1 MLFADPPEPAARQG
15 QSPQGIK
22 SGLSSGKEGQG
33 EPKGSA
39 VFEEPTEQ
47 ETEADREFAL
57 QILRRRQRR
66 QMKESD
72 ASSVSTAEEGEPRK
86 VSKRS
91 IVESEDNLDCIEDE
105 RDDVNIE
112 LARTRTSKS
121 GGKRLKVEDAEN
133 KGLESV
139 ADEVEGEVLS
149 GDGEEEQD
157 HDTAG
162 KKKKKKK
169 KKVKKLVRKNAEG
182 PFVLDEAAI
191 DCKYAKSPAH
201 AKRIKELPRREKEIF
216 LHVEGRICGKKNPK
230 FLHLLYS
237 SNNAEETME
246 AFQLTPET
254 YEEVVGEKF
263 EPVRGMETVVAQSGR
278 GRDSIEE
285 AVSCAKS
292 GSWVEGITF
301 VFNQLQNFV
310 YTSPE
315 FRNVDWL
322 RLEVADSDLVLGYF
336 FLWLAP
342 QQGSSA
348 LGKRY
353 VPRTLKNI
361 KTKLQNLLEHFL
373 KRKDF
378 NLRSAE
384 AQFSKSMYEAKQNLT
399 AKRAGGPGEGVQGD
413 RERQAFTP
421 ADQKRIDAWI
431 LTKVN
436 CLLINSGR
444 LLVLKNTWI

>member
-1 MLFADPPEPAARQG
+1 M
-15 QSPQGIK
+15 
-22 SGLSSGKEGQG
+22 
-33 EPKGSA
+33 
-39 VFEEPTEQ
+39 
-47 ETEADREFAL
+47 
-57 QILRRRQRR
+57 
-66 QMKESD
+66 
-72 ASSVSTAEEGEPRK
+72 EEGDVSLVTTAGEGETRK

-91 IVESEDNLDCIEDE
+91 KAESEDNWDCIVEESED
-105 RDDVNIE
+105 VHIE
-112 LARTRTSKS
+112 SARTRTSKR
-121 GGKRLKVEDAEN
+121 GGKRLKLGDAEN
-133 KGLESV
+133 RGVESV
-139 ADEVEGEVLS
+139 EVEEEVLS
-149 GDGEEEQD
+149 GDKEEEQD

-162 KKKKKKK
+162 TETPKKKKK
-169 KKVKKLVRKNAEG
+169 KKVKKMVRKNAEG

-278 GRDSIEE
+278 GTDSIEE
-285 AVSCAKS
+285 AVSSAKS
-292 GSWVEGITF
+292 DSWVEGITY
-301 VFNQLQNFV
+301 VFNQLQDFV

-315 FRNVDWL
+315 FRNIDWL
-322 RLEVADSDLVLGYF
+322 RLEAADIDLVLGYF

-361 KTKLQNLLEHFL
+361 KTKLQNLLEFFL
-373 KRKDF
+373 KRRDF

-384 AQFSKSMYEAKQNLT
+384 AQFSKSMYQAKQNLT